1 MGLPWVRLD
10 TQWPHNPKFL
20 MLAED
25 KKWRAICV
33 YMAGLAY
40 CGAQGTDGFIPYYAI
55 SVVQGTK
62 KEAIELVAVSLW
74 HPCEGG
80 WQINDWSDY
89 QYTTEEN
96 QKRSDKAR
104 QAALTRWHGKQPA
117 HGNASG
123 MLRAVPEPSPS
134 NARREEET
142 RERTYGDGATTR

>member
-20 MLAED
+20 MLVED
-25 KKWRAICV
+25 KKWRSICV

-62 KEAIELVAVSLW
+62 KEATELIAVQLW

-80 WQINDWSDY
+80 WLINDWSDY

-96 QKRSDKAR
+96 QKRSEKAR
-104 QAALTRWHGKQPA
+104 QAALVRWHGRNGA
-117 HGNASG
+117 NGNAAS
-123 MLRAVPEPSPS
+123 MLRAVQPAMPGTKPS
-134 NARREEET
+134 NARTEEN
-142 RERTYGDGATTR
+142 ERTYGEGG